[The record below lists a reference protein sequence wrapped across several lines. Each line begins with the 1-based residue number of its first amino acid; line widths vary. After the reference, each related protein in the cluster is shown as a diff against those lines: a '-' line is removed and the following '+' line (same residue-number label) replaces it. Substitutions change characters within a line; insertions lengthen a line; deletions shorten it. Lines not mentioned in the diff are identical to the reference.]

1 VQKKA
6 IVQHL
11 YLGKNPP
18 IITMVRALED
28 CVDGDHLVDFFI
40 FFEKLHSSL
49 MESTMQLALVSLCN
63 FWMRMP

>member
-11 YLGKNPP
+11 SLGKNPP
-18 IITMVRALED
+18 IITMVHVLENS
-28 CVDGDHLVDFFI
+28 VDGDHLVDFFVI
-40 FFEKLHSSL
+40 FEKLHSSL
-49 MESTMQLALVSLCN
+49 MESSMQLALVSLCN

>member
-28 CVDGDHLVDFFI
+28 CVDGDHLVDFI

-49 MESTMQLALVSLCN
+49 MESTMQLALDSLCN

>member
-1 VQKKA
+1 MQKKV

-11 YLGKNPP
+11 SLGKNPP

-28 CVDGDHLVDFFI
+28 SVDGDHLVDFFI
-40 FFEKLHSSL
+40 SFEKLHSSL
-49 MESTMQLALVSLCN
+49 MESSTQLALVSVCN